1 MARKK
6 QTITKDQVKDE
17 LLKMVQTLG
26 RTPTATEFFKTSN
39 LKGCHNTSLSMLFG
53 KTYYNTLLTYSGV
66 PLNISSANKSVECKC
81 TNCSISFLK
90 NYSQYKKSNNHFCS
104 RSCAATYNN
113 KNKSTGN
120 RRSKLEIYLEEQ
132 LNILYPD
139 LEIHYNRKDTIQSE
153 LDIYIPSLKLAFE
166 LNGIFHF
173 EPIYGEAKLEQIQ
186 TNDTN
191 KFQKCQQH
199 GISLCIIDTS
209 SQKRFT
215 TLSSQKYLDII
226 IMVIERHIWMEFWF
240 LSPCSTTELPLPYI
254 FNNWWRG

>member
-1 MARKK
+1 MALKNP
-6 QTITKDQVKDE
+6 TITIDQAKEE
-17 LLKMVQTLG
+17 LLKMHHILN
-26 RTPTATEFFKTSN
+26 RTPTRREFFKNNT
-39 LKGCHNTSLSMLFG
+39 LVGCNDRSIRILFG
-53 KTYYNTLLTYSGV
+53 KNSYTKLLIYCNIK
-66 PLNISSANKSVECKC
+66 LNQNEILPNIECICKNCNKIFYRQSSKLSP
-81 TNCSISFLK
+81 
-90 NYSQYKKSNNHFCS
+90 NNFCCQ
-104 RSCAATYNN
+104 SCAATYNN

-120 RRSKLEIYLEEQ
+120 RRSKLEMYLEEQ

-173 EPIYGEAKLEQIQ
+173 EPIYGESKLEQIQ
-186 TNDTN
+186 NNDNN
-191 KFQKCQQH
+191 KFQKCQQY

-240 LSPCSTTELPLPYI
+240 LSPCSTTKLPLPYI